1 MRWILLPGFDGT
13 GLLFDPLLAAIP
25 SDVMPQVVTYPPQVP
40 HSYSSL
46 SSRVASVLPR
56 DIPYVLIAESFS
68 GPLAIRL
75 AATVSPPPRAVI
87 LCASFAVFP
96 AGRLAARLLA
106 LSQGFL
112 FRFQPPRWAVKHFL
126 LGWDAPDALIRHFY
140 AAIASVSKEVLQNRL
155 AEILTVD
162 ARSDL
167 AALASL
173 SIPMLYLRGSR
184 DRLVGEQSI
193 RVITQFQPKIQFETL
208 NAPHLLLQHQPHEAV
223 AAIERFIREHSR

>member
-1 MRWILLPGFDGT
+1 MRWILLPGFDGS
-13 GLLFDPLLAAIP
+13 GLLFDPFLAAIP
-25 SDVMPQVVTYPPQVP
+25 SNVVPQVVTYPPKVP
-40 HSYSSL
+40 HSYDSL
-46 SSRVASVLPR
+46 SSRVASILPR

-106 LSQGFL
+106 LSKGFL

-162 ARSDL
+162 AR
-167 AALASL
+167 AHLASL
-173 SIPMLYLRGSR
+173 SIPTLYLRGSR
-184 DRLVGEQSI
+184 DRLVGEQSLRI
-193 RVITQFQPKIQFETL
+193 ITRVQPRVRVETL
-208 NAPHLLLQHQPHEAV
+208 EAPHLLLQRQPHEAV
-223 AAIERFIREHSR
+223 AAIERFIREHPR